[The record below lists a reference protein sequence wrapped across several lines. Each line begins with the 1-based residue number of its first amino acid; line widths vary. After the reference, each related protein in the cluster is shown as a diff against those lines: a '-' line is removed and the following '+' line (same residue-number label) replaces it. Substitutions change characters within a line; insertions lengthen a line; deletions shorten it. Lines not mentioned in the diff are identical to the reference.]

1 MAVSQTLTIWTAMKA
16 MVSLFGF
23 APVLVMRSRGRH
35 CVYPF
40 YALAA
45 APNGSSALPP

>member
-23 APVLVMRSRGRH
+23 APVLVM
-35 CVYPF
+35 
-40 YALAA
+40 
-45 APNGSSALPP
+45 